1 MRTMPKTPVEKSIDL
16 NTEAIRKLT
25 SLYSNRSTELKPYI
39 RMATRALE
47 DIADALRG
55 IEMELNHLNE
65 REEGAIDGRG
75 GTSQKEPPDL
85 DQHAG
90 D

>member
-1 MRTMPKTPVEKSIDL
+1 MKSPIEKSIDL
-16 NTEAIRKLT
+16 NTEAIRKLS

-55 IEMELNHLNE
+55 VEMELHHLNE
-65 REEGAIDGRG
+65 REEGAIDEEG
-75 GTSQKEPPDL
+75 GISKKESPDL